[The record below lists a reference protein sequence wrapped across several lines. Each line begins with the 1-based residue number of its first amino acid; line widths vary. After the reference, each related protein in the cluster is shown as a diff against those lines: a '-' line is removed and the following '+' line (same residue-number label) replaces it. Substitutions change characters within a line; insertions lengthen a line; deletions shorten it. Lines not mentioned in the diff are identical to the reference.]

1 MGPFVPVGPLPLPIG
16 VVIALEVSVTD
27 VQAEALLPD
36 FIAMIK
42 YFEFCP
48 VRYIDWDTTGI
59 DWQLHIWGIARFL
72 SLDLPLRSISR
83 VFFDFMT
90 PAGVDRISGE
100 MNIRRRGPLDRVK
113 SVLYLFNII
122 LSDDYWF
129 IQMGIFECICGS
141 MFPRYSMNLLK
152 SRVLLLSAYHS
163 TDHHGGGNGY
173 IFTHFLLNILE
184 FNQCFVNYIYLF

>member
-42 YFEFCP
+42 YLKFCP
-48 VRYIDWDTTGI
+48 VRYIDRDTTGI

-72 SLDLPLRSISR
+72 SFDFPLRPISR